1 MADDRDKNTV
11 LLAAV
16 FGHFDAASR
25 FVFYLFKL
33 LASLQRL
40 LDAGNQVSKGG
51 DVGEELQRLVIHRG
65 VYRTRPIKWWLGHE
79 LPDGRFDAFNQL
91 VDVPFVLHAL
101 HCRNVLAS
109 FELDDLCEGDFSV
122 LLLDIFSHLLDSIDV
137 GFKRQDVLGGRKIAF
152 IEDEAT
158 IAFHSFLY
166 LRNLSIFVWGL
177 FIG

>member
-16 FGHFDAASR
+16 FGHFDATSR
-25 FVFYLFKL
+25 FSLYLFKL

-40 LDAGNQVSKGG
+40 LDAGNQVSEGG
-51 DVGEELQRLVIHRG
+51 DVGEELQHLVIHSG
-65 VYRTRPIKWWLGHE
+65 VYRTRPIKWWLDHG
-79 LPDGRFDAFNQL
+79 LLDGRFDAFNQPI
-91 VDVPFVLHAL
+91 DVPFVLHAF

-122 LLLDIFSHLLDSIDV
+122 LLLDIFSHFLDSIDV
-137 GFKRQDVLGGRKIAF
+137 WFKRQDVLGGRKIALS
-152 IEDEAT
+152 EDEAT
-158 IAFHSFLY
+158 IAFHLFPY
-166 LRNLSIFVWGL
+166 LRNLSIFVRGL